1 MPINRPATKG
11 TAWGKRDW
19 RRRWAEWK
27 GEGPSQGAVWQLDTE
42 LGPELR
48 RVVSGA
54 KRGRGKLQAAAG
66 PELGAR
72 KRRNAPD
79 WTAKGL
85 GGGRRGAGPRLR
97 RPRGGRANSR
107 PQPTAGLNRPRVAA
121 CELPGLVFLPSLT
134 GFPNLSAPPPDS
146 RSLCAVFL
154 HFSWFVS
161 ASAVSFLPPSPRAW
175 SFPRASVSETWVLDP
190 ATISARERWRSRGS
204 AQVSAAGRLEG
215 LPKREAQ
222 WPCWQIRQHSL
233 GLGNP
238 LYWVKDTPVG

>member
-1 MPINRPATKG
+1 M
-11 TAWGKRDW
+11 
-19 RRRWAEWK
+19 
-27 GEGPSQGAVWQLDTE
+27 
-42 LGPELR
+42 
-48 RVVSGA
+48 SGA
-54 KRGRGKLQAAAG
+54 KRGRGKFQAAAG

-97 RPRGGRANSR
+97 RPRGGGADSR
-107 PQPTAGLNRPRVAA
+107 PQPTAGLNRPQVAA

-146 RSLCAVFL
+146 RSLCRRVSSL
-154 HFSWFVS
+154 FV
-161 ASAVSFLPPSPRAW
+161 VCVRVLSFFPAPCPRAW

-190 ATISARERWRSRGS
+190 ATISARERWRSRGY
-204 AQVSAAGRLEG
+204 AQVSGGGRLEG

-238 LYWVKDTPVG
+238 VYWVKDTPVG